1 MESQGTL
8 TNQKYLEKIKLES
21 STILDFKTYY
31 KDTVIKQCGTGIR
44 TDIYSIGLTDQNRDL
59 RNKPS
64 PKWSI
69 DF

>member
-44 TDIYSIGLTDQNRDL
+44 TDIYSIGLTD
-59 RNKPS
+59 
-64 PKWSI
+64 
-69 DF
+69 